1 MADYPAPVPAPASET
16 RQPPATGAL
25 VAYILFGI
33 AALVGFAGH
42 GFLSLVGIV
51 GVIVAYVSRGDLR
64 GTWAESHLTW
74 LIRTFWW
81 SLLWNVIGGVVVAY
95 VSRTDQRGTWAES
108 HLGWLIRTFWWSLVW
123 TCIGWLVFFTFIGI
137 PIAWVIWVA
146 TAIWVIY
153 RGVRGF
159 LLFNDRRPIPAM

>member
-1 MADYPAPVPAPASET
+1 MADYPAPASTNSTTES

-42 GFLSLVGIV
+42 GFLSVVGIV
-51 GVIVAYVSRGDLR
+51 GVILAYVSRGDSR
-64 GTWAESHLTW
+64 GTRVESHLTW

-81 SLLWNVIGGVVVAY
+81 SLLWNVLGGLVVL
-95 VSRTDQRGTWAES
+95 GTLF
-108 HLGWLIRTFWWSLVW
+108 LGY
-123 TCIGWLVFFTFIGI
+123 

-153 RGVRGF
+153 RVIRGF
-159 LLFNDRRPIPAM
+159 LLFNDRRPIPSV

>member
-1 MADYPAPVPAPASET
+1 MADYPAPVSAPTSET

-64 GTWAESHLTW
+64 GPWAESHLTW

-81 SLLWNVIGGVVVAY
+81 SLLWDAIGVLLLMVTLFLAY
-95 VSRTDQRGTWAES
+95 
-108 HLGWLIRTFWWSLVW
+108 
-123 TCIGWLVFFTFIGI
+123 

-153 RGVRGF
+153 RVVRGF
-159 LLFNDRRPIPAM
+159 LLFNDRKPIPAT

>member
-1 MADYPAPVPAPASET
+1 MAEYPASATTSTTES
-16 RQPPATGAL
+16 RQPPATGTL

-51 GVIVAYVSRGDLR
+51 GVIIAYISRSDSR

-81 SLLWNVIGGVVVAY
+81 SLLWDAIGVLLVMLTLFIAY
-95 VSRTDQRGTWAES
+95 PV
-108 HLGWLIRTFWWSLVW
+108 
-123 TCIGWLVFFTFIGI
+123 
-137 PIAWVIWVA
+137 AWVIWVA

-153 RGVRGF
+153 RVVRGF
-159 LLFNDRRPIPAM
+159 LLFTERRPIPAV

>member
-1 MADYPAPVPAPASET
+1 MADYPAPAPTTSTTES

-64 GTWAESHLTW
+64 GSWAESHLTW

-81 SLLWNVIGGVVVAY
+81 SLLWDALGLLLAVGTLFLAY
-95 VSRTDQRGTWAES
+95 
-108 HLGWLIRTFWWSLVW
+108 
-123 TCIGWLVFFTFIGI
+123 
-137 PIAWVIWVA
+137 PIAWAIWVA

-153 RGVRGF
+153 RVVRGF
-159 LLFNDRRPIPAM
+159 LLFNDRRPIPAA

>member
-1 MADYPAPVPAPASET
+1 MADYPAPVSTNSTTES

-42 GFLSLVGIV
+42 GFLSVVGIV
-51 GVIVAYVSRGDLR
+51 GVILAYVSRGDSR
-64 GTWAESHLTW
+64 GTWVESHLTW

-81 SLLWNVIGGVVVAY
+81 SLLWNVLGGVVVL
-95 VSRTDQRGTWAES
+95 GTLF
-108 HLGWLIRTFWWSLVW
+108 LGY
-123 TCIGWLVFFTFIGI
+123 

-153 RGVRGF
+153 RVVRGF
-159 LLFNDRRPIPAM
+159 LLFNDRRPIPSV

>member
-1 MADYPAPVPAPASET
+1 MADYPAPAPTTSTTES

-51 GVIVAYVSRGDLR
+51 GVILAYVSRGDSR
-64 GTWAESHLTW
+64 GTWVESHLPW

-81 SLLWNVIGGVVVAY
+81 SLLWNVLGGIVVL
-95 VSRTDQRGTWAES
+95 GTLF
-108 HLGWLIRTFWWSLVW
+108 LGY
-123 TCIGWLVFFTFIGI
+123 

-153 RGVRGF
+153 RVVRGF
-159 LLFNDRRPIPAM
+159 LLFNDRRPIPSV

>member
-1 MADYPAPVPAPASET
+1 MADYPAPAPTTSTTES

-51 GVIVAYVSRGDLR
+51 GVILAYVSRGDSR
-64 GTWAESHLTW
+64 GTWVESHLTW
-74 LIRTFWW
+74 LIRTVWW
-81 SLLWNVIGGVVVAY
+81 SLLWNVLGGIVVL
-95 VSRTDQRGTWAES
+95 GTLF
-108 HLGWLIRTFWWSLVW
+108 LGY
-123 TCIGWLVFFTFIGI
+123 

-153 RGVRGF
+153 RVVRGF
-159 LLFNDRRPIPAM
+159 LLFNDRRPIPSV

>member
-1 MADYPAPVPAPASET
+1 MADYPAAASTSSTTES

-51 GVIVAYVSRGDLR
+51 CVVVAYVSRGDLR

-81 SLLWNVIGGVVVAY
+81 SLLWNVIGGVVVL
-95 VSRTDQRGTWAES
+95 GTLF
-108 HLGWLIRTFWWSLVW
+108 LGY
-123 TCIGWLVFFTFIGI
+123 

-153 RGVRGF
+153 RVVRGF

>member
-1 MADYPAPVPAPASET
+1 MADYPAPAST
-16 RQPPATGAL
+16 NSTTDSRQPPATGAL

-42 GFLSLVGIV
+42 GFLSVVGIV
-51 GVIVAYVSRGDLR
+51 GVILAYVSRGDSR
-64 GTWAESHLTW
+64 GTWVESHLTW

-81 SLLWNVIGGVVVAY
+81 SLLWNVLGGLVVL
-95 VSRTDQRGTWAES
+95 GTLF
-108 HLGWLIRTFWWSLVW
+108 LGY
-123 TCIGWLVFFTFIGI
+123 

-153 RGVRGF
+153 RVVRGF
-159 LLFNDRRPIPAM
+159 LLFNDRRPIPSV

>member
-1 MADYPAPVPAPASET
+1 MADYPAPAPTNSTTES

-42 GFLSLVGIV
+42 GFLSVVGIV
-51 GVIVAYVSRGDLR
+51 GVILAYVSRGDSR
-64 GTWAESHLTW
+64 GTWVESHLTW

-81 SLLWNVIGGVVVAY
+81 SLLWNVLGGLVVL
-95 VSRTDQRGTWAES
+95 GTLF
-108 HLGWLIRTFWWSLVW
+108 LGY
-123 TCIGWLVFFTFIGI
+123 

-153 RGVRGF
+153 RVVRGF
-159 LLFNDRRPIPAM
+159 LLFNDRRPIPSM

>member
-1 MADYPAPVPAPASET
+1 MADYPAPASTNSTTES

-42 GFLSLVGIV
+42 VFLSVVGIV
-51 GVIVAYVSRGDLR
+51 GVILAYVSRGDSR
-64 GTWAESHLTW
+64 GTWVESHLTW

-81 SLLWNVIGGVVVAY
+81 SLLWNVLGGLVVL
-95 VSRTDQRGTWAES
+95 GTLF
-108 HLGWLIRTFWWSLVW
+108 LGY
-123 TCIGWLVFFTFIGI
+123 

-153 RGVRGF
+153 RVIRGF
-159 LLFNDRRPIPAM
+159 LLFNDRRPIPSV

>member
-1 MADYPAPVPAPASET
+1 MADYPAPASTNSTTES

-51 GVIVAYVSRGDLR
+51 GVILAYVSRGDSR
-64 GTWAESHLTW
+64 GTWVESHLTW

-81 SLLWNVIGGVVVAY
+81 SLLWNVLGGLVVL
-95 VSRTDQRGTWAES
+95 GTLF
-108 HLGWLIRTFWWSLVW
+108 LGY
-123 TCIGWLVFFTFIGI
+123 

-146 TAIWVIY
+146 TAIWVIDRVV
-153 RGVRGF
+153 RGVR
-159 LLFNDRRPIPAM
+159 LFNDRRPIPSV

>member
-1 MADYPAPVPAPASET
+1 MADYPAPVATTSPTES

-51 GVIVAYVSRGDLR
+51 GVIIAYVSRGDLR

-81 SLLWNVIGGVVVAY
+81 SLLWNVVGGLVVLLTLFLAY
-95 VSRTDQRGTWAES
+95 
-108 HLGWLIRTFWWSLVW
+108 
-123 TCIGWLVFFTFIGI
+123 

-153 RGVRGF
+153 RVIRGF
-159 LLFNDRRPIPAM
+159 ILFNDRRPIPAV

>member
-1 MADYPAPVPAPASET
+1 MADYPAPAPMNPPTES

-64 GTWAESHLTW
+64 GTWTESHLTW

-81 SLLWNVIGGVVVAY
+81 SLLWDAIGVLLLMITLFLAY
-95 VSRTDQRGTWAES
+95 
-108 HLGWLIRTFWWSLVW
+108 
-123 TCIGWLVFFTFIGI
+123 

-153 RGVRGF
+153 RVVRGF
-159 LLFNDRRPIPAM
+159 LLFNDRRPIPSV

>member
-1 MADYPAPVPAPASET
+1 MADYPAPASTGSTTES

-25 VAYILFGI
+25 VAYILFGV
-33 AALVGFAGH
+33 AALAGFAGH

-51 GVIVAYVSRGDLR
+51 GVVVAYVSRGDLR

-81 SLLWNVIGGVVVAY
+81 SLLWNVLGGLVVL
-95 VSRTDQRGTWAES
+95 GTLF
-108 HLGWLIRTFWWSLVW
+108 LGY
-123 TCIGWLVFFTFIGI
+123 

-153 RGVRGF
+153 RVVRGF
-159 LLFNDRRPIPAM
+159 LLFNDRRPIPAL

>member
-1 MADYPAPVPAPASET
+1 MADYPAPAPTTSTTES

-51 GVIVAYVSRGDLR
+51 GVILAYVSRGDSR
-64 GTWAESHLTW
+64 GTWVESHLTW

-81 SLLWNVIGGVVVAY
+81 SLLWNVLGGLVVL
-95 VSRTDQRGTWAES
+95 GTLF
-108 HLGWLIRTFWWSLVW
+108 LGY
-123 TCIGWLVFFTFIGI
+123 

-153 RGVRGF
+153 RVVRGF
-159 LLFNDRRPIPAM
+159 LLFNDRRPIPSV

>member
-1 MADYPAPVPAPASET
+1 MADYPAPASTNSRTES

-42 GFLSLVGIV
+42 GFLSVVGIV
-51 GVIVAYVSRGDLR
+51 GVILAYVSRGDSR
-64 GTWAESHLTW
+64 GTWVESHLTW

-81 SLLWNVIGGVVVAY
+81 SLLWNVLGGLVVL
-95 VSRTDQRGTWAES
+95 GTLF
-108 HLGWLIRTFWWSLVW
+108 LGY
-123 TCIGWLVFFTFIGI
+123 

-153 RGVRGF
+153 RVIRGF
-159 LLFNDRRPIPAM
+159 LLFNDRRPIPSV

>member
-1 MADYPAPVPAPASET
+1 MADYPAPVSAPTSEAG
-16 RQPPATGAL
+16 QPPATGAL

-81 SLLWNVIGGVVVAY
+81 SLLWDAIGVLLLMVTLFLAY
-95 VSRTDQRGTWAES
+95 
-108 HLGWLIRTFWWSLVW
+108 
-123 TCIGWLVFFTFIGI
+123 

-153 RGVRGF
+153 RVVRGF
-159 LLFNDRRPIPAM
+159 LLFNDRKPIPVA

>member
-1 MADYPAPVPAPASET
+1 MADYPAAASTNSTTES

-51 GVIVAYVSRGDLR
+51 GVVVAYVSRGDLR

-81 SLLWNVIGGVVVAY
+81 SLLWNVIGGVVVL
-95 VSRTDQRGTWAES
+95 GTLF
-108 HLGWLIRTFWWSLVW
+108 LGY
-123 TCIGWLVFFTFIGI
+123 

-153 RGVRGF
+153 RVVRGF
-159 LLFNDRRPIPAM
+159 LLFNDRRPIPSV

>member
-1 MADYPAPVPAPASET
+1 MADYPAPAPTTSTTES

-51 GVIVAYVSRGDLR
+51 GVILASGSRGDLR
-64 GTWAESHLTW
+64 GTWVESHLTW

-81 SLLWNVIGGVVVAY
+81 SLLWNVLGGLVVL
-95 VSRTDQRGTWAES
+95 GTLF
-108 HLGWLIRTFWWSLVW
+108 LGY
-123 TCIGWLVFFTFIGI
+123 

-153 RGVRGF
+153 RVVRGF
-159 LLFNDRRPIPAM
+159 LLFNDRRPIPSM

>member
-1 MADYPAPVPAPASET
+1 MAEYPASTSTSTSES
-16 RQPPATGAL
+16 RQPPATGTL

-51 GVIVAYVSRGDLR
+51 GVIIAYISRSDSR

-81 SLLWNVIGGVVVAY
+81 SLLWDAIGVLLVMFTLFIAY
-95 VSRTDQRGTWAES
+95 
-108 HLGWLIRTFWWSLVW
+108 
-123 TCIGWLVFFTFIGI
+123 

-153 RGVRGF
+153 RVVRGF
-159 LLFNDRRPIPAM
+159 LLFTERRPIPAV